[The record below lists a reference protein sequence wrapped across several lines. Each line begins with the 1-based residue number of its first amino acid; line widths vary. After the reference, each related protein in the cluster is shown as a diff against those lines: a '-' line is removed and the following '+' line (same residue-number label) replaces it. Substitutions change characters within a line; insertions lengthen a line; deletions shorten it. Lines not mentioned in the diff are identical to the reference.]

1 MFYRELLV
9 RMEVLA
15 VWLAGMK
22 RLASSLKLQFIH
34 SSVNPSLKG

>member
-1 MFYRELLV
+1 MFCRELLV

-15 VWLAGMK
+15 VGPVGMK

-34 SSVNPSLKG
+34 SSVNRSLKG